1 MKTYKIT
8 AMTHAPNNSETR
20 MTICQEG
27 ENGTEDAYED
37 VTIVHDRLGTR
48 DEMMSDIDGYIAER
62 QAELD
67 HAQGEEKLTNQN

>member
-1 MKTYKIT
+1 
-8 AMTHAPNNSETR
+8 

-27 ENGTEDAYED
+27 ENGAEDAYED
-37 VTIVHDRLGTR
+37 VTVTHDRLGTR
-48 DEMMSDIDGYIAER
+48 DEMMSDIDGYLAER

>member
-1 MKTYKIT
+1 
-8 AMTHAPNNSETR
+8 MTHAPNNSETR
-20 MTICQEG
+20 LTICQES

-62 QAELD
+62 QAQFDLINP
-67 HAQGEEKLTNQN
+67 NQPKQ